1 MKNLAMIL
9 SLSLSVLLGCASST
23 PKEKQLLP
31 DAGPTT
37 AEIMQG
43 TKVTH
48 TYYGNG
54 QRSPYIGETLMPH
67 YSSQSY
73 YSSEHI
79 QELKRDFKRVPNPE
93 IVGYVYPHI
102 NNNEMPV
109 PGYFTSFP
117 LYNRNHFA
125 LTSEGYNE

>member
-1 MKNLAMIL
+1 MIL